1 MSTLKYSVSTATQI
15 FYEHPHNQIITQ
27 QQQQQQSAKSASTVT
42 QTR

>member
-27 QQQQQQSAKSASTVT
+27 QQQQSAKSASTVT